1 MLQVKNLKKSYKVG
15 EHEIKAL
22 DDVSFELSSGK
33 LVAIVGPSGCGKT
46 TLMNILGALD
56 GDFEG
61 EVTVAGKSLKEAK
74 ANDLDSYRKN
84 TIGFI
89 FQQFNLLNSQTT
101 RQNVELALDLS
112 GISKKE
118 RTEKCKDLLERVGL
132 SDQIKKKVNLLSGG
146 QRQRVAIARALA
158 NNPEI
163 ILADEPTGALDA
175 KTGKK
180 VMDLLKDISKE
191 RLVLLVTHA
200 PELAADYADL
210 IINMEDGKII
220 SIDENLSKAVS
231 EEVLPITKEETKS
244 KMSVFTA
251 LKLSL
256 RNAWLKKGRTLATAI
271 GTSIGIAGIALAIAI
286 TSGTTNAVNT
296 QVKGIFPTNS
306 VMVGY
311 RENSGKKQSQLK
323 NLEYKDIEEINSLDS
338 EFYAYQFPLQG
349 EDIPMMAFYSLDEEL
364 LKEKDFFSKLSDEDT
379 KNKLIDMMTSGVI
392 EDVKND
398 IQYGTVASEGSI
410 DEFVISLSTAKNI
423 IKDDE
428 KIEDLIGKSIYV
440 SFLKQPKQS
449 DRMTGQSKG
458 PEITV
463 KPFKIVGIANT
474 TTLMNTFYVSSDW
487 SIKYMMKEFKID
499 EKKIVT
505 PMMIVYGK
513 NFETIEKNI
522 ENLNST
528 QDKYLFEMAG
538 KTITKQIDS
547 TMKQVRM
554 GLLGFAGVSIVVA
567 ALMISIVIYI
577 SVLERTN
584 EIGILRAIGAR
595 KKDIMNIF
603 VAESFIIGILSALI
617 GIGIALAVSVGINNL
632 VYKFLETFAN
642 NAPFM
647 EVAKL
652 PLKEGGLILL
662 FCATLSII
670 SGLYPSLKA
679 SKMDPIDALRRR

>member
-1 MLQVKNLKKSYKVG
+1 MLQVKNLKKSYKIG
-15 EHEIKAL
+15 ENEIKAL
-22 DDVSFELSSGK
+22 DDVSFDLESGK

-61 EVTVAGKSLKEAK
+61 DVNVSGKSLKEAK
-74 ANDLDSYRKN
+74 ATDLDSYRKN

-89 FQQFNLLNSQTT
+89 FQQFNLLNSQSSK
-101 RQNVELALDLS
+101 QNVELALDLS

-118 RTEKCKDLLERVGL
+118 KDEKAIDLLERVGL

-175 KTGKK
+175 KTGEK
-180 VMDLLKDISKE
+180 VMDLLKEISKE
-191 RLVLLVTHA
+191 RLILMVTHA
-200 PELAADYADL
+200 PELAEKYADV

-220 SIDENLSKAVS
+220 SIEENLAQESVN
-231 EEVLPITKEETKS
+231 EVLPISKEETKS

-306 VMVGY
+306 VMVGLK
-311 RENSGKKQSQLK
+311 ENVGKKQSQLK
-323 NLEYKDIEEINSLDS
+323 NLEYKDIAEITALDKD
-338 EFYAYQFPLQG
+338 FYAYQFPLQG
-349 EDIPMMAFYSLDEEL
+349 ENFPMMAFYSLDEEL
-364 LKEKDFFSKLSDEDT
+364 LKDKDFFSKLSDDT
-379 KNKLIDMMTSGVI
+379 TVKRLIDMMSPGVI
-392 EDVKND
+392 EDVKGD
-398 IQYGTVASEGSI
+398 IQYGSIPSEGAI
-410 DEFVISLSTAKNI
+410 NEFVISLSTAKNI
-423 IKDDE
+423 VKDDE
-428 KIEDLIGKSIYV
+428 KIEDLLGKTIYV
-440 SFLKQPKQS
+440 SFVKQQKQS
-449 DRMTGQSKG
+449 EMMAGPKKS

-474 TTLMNTFYVSSDW
+474 TTLMNTYYVESDW
-487 SIKYMMKEFKID
+487 NIKYYENEFKID
-499 EKKIVT
+499 EKKIES
-505 PMMIVYGK
+505 PMMMVYGK
-513 NFETIEKNI
+513 NAETIEKSI
-522 ENLNST
+522 ENLNSS
-528 QDKYLFEMAG
+528 QDKYQFEMAG
-538 KTITKQIDS
+538 KTITGQIDN

-603 VAESFIIGILSALI
+603 VAESFIIGILSAII
-617 GIGIALAVSVGINNL
+617 GIGIAMGISVGINNL
-632 VYKFLETFAN
+632 VYTFLESFAN

-652 PLKEGGLILL
+652 PLKDGGFILL